1 MTKKN
6 NCRAITAVAFLMVS
20 VVANA
25 QLGVGIDGA
34 ASQVKGIFSNVSN
47 LILMIGGVVGL
58 VGGIRVYTKWQ
69 SGDNDVQKSVV
80 GWLGACVFLLLSGTV
95 LKTMYGM

>member
-1 MTKKN
+1 
-6 NCRAITAVAFLMVS
+6 MVKFNQRLTVILVLLLVTS
-20 VVANA
+20 AANA

-34 ASQVKGIFSNVSN
+34 ANDVKGIFTNVSN

-69 SGDNDVQKSVV
+69 AGDNDVQKSLV
-80 GWLGACVFLLLSGTV
+80 GWIGACVFLLLSGTV
-95 LKTMYGM
+95 LKTMFGM